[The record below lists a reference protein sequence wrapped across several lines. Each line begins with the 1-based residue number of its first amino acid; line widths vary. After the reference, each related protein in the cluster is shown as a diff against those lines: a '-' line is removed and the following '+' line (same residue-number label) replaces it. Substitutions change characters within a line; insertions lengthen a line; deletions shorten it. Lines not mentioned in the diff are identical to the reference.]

1 MFAGGD
7 AGVRIKGGDVRMRVG
22 NVRRREMPG
31 GRGEDERNM
40 FAQEMIAMRNQRGW
54 TQEET
59 AAKMLVSTST
69 IANIESGYRPPT
81 AAQAAKADEVFGTP
95 GTFQRHEQR
104 MRGIPFSAGF
114 RPFQP
119 YEEEA
124 RVLRMFE
131 HTLVP
136 GLFQTE
142 SYARVLAEA
151 YLEASDQDVKDRVD
165 ARMAR
170 QAILSREDPP
180 PPRVWAVIDEQVL
193 YRGIG
198 GPAVM
203 LAQVEHLAELAR
215 MQKITI
221 QVIPATCPHPGLLG
235 AFVVAET
242 DQPTAIVY
250 LETASEGQTVED
262 PDMAESMTLMFDALR
277 TEALTGSASLK
288 LIEEAIQRW
297 KEQTDT

>member
-7 AGVRIKGGDVRMRVG
+7 AGVRIKGGDVRMRDG

-69 IANIESGYRPPT
+69 IANIETGYRTPT

-136 GLFQTE
+136 GLFQVE
-142 SYARVLAEA
+142 GYARAI
-151 YLEASDQDVKDRVD
+151 LETHFEVTEQDVKDRVD
-165 ARMAR
+165 ARIAR
-170 QAILSREDPP
+170 NWRVCRKSRFRSSRRPV
-180 PPRVWAVIDEQVL
+180 R
-193 YRGIG
+193 
-198 GPAVM
+198 
-203 LAQVEHLAELAR
+203 
-215 MQKITI
+215 I
-221 QVIPATCPHPGLLG
+221 QGCWGLLW
-235 AFVVAET
+235 
-242 DQPTAIVY
+242 
-250 LETASEGQTVED
+250 
-262 PDMAESMTLMFDALR
+262 LR
-277 TEALTGSASLK
+277 RRTSLR
-288 LIEEAIQRW
+288 LSCTWRRHQRGRRSKTRTW
-297 KEQTDT
+297 PSR